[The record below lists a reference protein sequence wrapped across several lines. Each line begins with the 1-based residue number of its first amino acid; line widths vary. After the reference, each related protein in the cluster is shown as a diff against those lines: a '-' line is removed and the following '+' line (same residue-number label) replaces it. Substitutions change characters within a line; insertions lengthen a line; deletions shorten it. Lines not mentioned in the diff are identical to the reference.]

1 MTWFKKQ
8 PPSLNPTDLLWP
20 SLLLSATL
28 PGSVT
33 YNTLSL
39 PLDCWLLEG
48 RASVSCLH
56 VSYLFAW
63 GHCWSHMLARPN
75 WTKTP
80 MLFYHSWWC
89 RSVPSQLS
97 LVSMLSVNSRALW
110 TRTGWWWDTEP
121 QHKGRA
127 GLSSQVGAIFISAPS
142 QGSIHSESSSHPP
155 TSIHTHTHTQR
166 SREAERSG
174 DLDPWTQVIST

>member
-56 VSYLFAW
+56 VSYLFAEVIADHTCLLDQTGQRHPCFSITADDADLFLLGFLW
-63 GHCWSHMLARPN
+63 LA
-75 WTKTP
+75 
-80 MLFYHSWWC
+80 C
-89 RSVPSQLS
+89 
-97 LVSMLSVNSRALW
+97 
-110 TRTGWWWDTEP
+110 
-121 QHKGRA
+121 
-127 GLSSQVGAIFISAPS
+127 
-142 QGSIHSESSSHPP
+142 
-155 TSIHTHTHTQR
+155 
-166 SREAERSG
+166 
-174 DLDPWTQVIST
+174 